1 MPKAYRFRYEKQP
14 DDISINTGKS
24 NNSKNVTVT
33 QGLWKDKGDKAAAFA
48 CLQWL
53 SLWQGAFGSFA

>member
-14 DDISINTGKS
+14 EYISINTGKS
-24 NNSKNVTVT
+24 NNSKNVTAT

-48 CLQWL
+48 CPQ
-53 SLWQGAFGSFA
+53 